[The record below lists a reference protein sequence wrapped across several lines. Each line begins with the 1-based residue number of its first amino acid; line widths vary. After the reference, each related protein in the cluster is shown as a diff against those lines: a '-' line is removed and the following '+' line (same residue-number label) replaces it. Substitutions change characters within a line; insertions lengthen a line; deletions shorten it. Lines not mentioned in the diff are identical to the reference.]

1 MPLNPSYDE
10 GLMHSNGVTTD
21 KGVLDWLHAGKFG
34 AHIPDSVGWGWWKEH
49 KLELEGAWILTPV
62 LPFEL

>member
-1 MPLNPSYDE
+1 MMKDSCIVMRSPQ
-10 GLMHSNGVTTD
+10 TR
-21 KGVLDWLHAGKFG
+21 GVLDWLHAGKFG